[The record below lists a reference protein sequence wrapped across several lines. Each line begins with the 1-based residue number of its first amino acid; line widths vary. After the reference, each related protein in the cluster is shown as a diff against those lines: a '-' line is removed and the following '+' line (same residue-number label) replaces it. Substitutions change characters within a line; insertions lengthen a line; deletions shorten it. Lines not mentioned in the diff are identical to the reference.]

1 MVFAV
6 TCQPLTHMLSL
17 LCFLQPGPDVS
28 FAHPSHDT
36 PYKPWP
42 SWPCAPS
49 PRTSPPARPAQAS
62 KSPSAKTQI
71 KIVAEAESAIAKQIT
86 KLQKRRAVYVEEFYG
101 LDGC

>member
-1 MVFAV
+1 MECV
-6 TCQPLTHMLSL
+6 

-28 FAHPSHDT
+28 FAHPSRDT
-36 PYKPWP
+36 
-42 SWPCAPS
+42 CAHLH
-49 PRTSPPARPAQAS
+49 TSPPALAQAS

>member
-6 TCQPLTHMLSL
+6 TCQPLTHMVSV

-42 SWPCAPS
+42 SWPCAHLH
-49 PRTSPPARPAQAS
+49 TSPPALEQAS
-62 KSPSAKTQI
+62 KSPRAKTQI

>member
-6 TCQPLTHMLSL
+6 TCQPLTHMVSV

-36 PYKPWP
+36 PHNP
-42 SWPCAPS
+42 SPWPCAHLH
-49 PRTSPPARPAQAS
+49 TSPPALEQAS
-62 KSPSAKTQI
+62 KSPRAKTQI